1 MKYKTGD
8 FLIVKSPFKSDGN
21 IFHGEDI
28 LRVITCIDDY
38 ADANE
43 NGYVISNKSWIFSRE
58 GHSVY
63 RNIVYSF
70 GRNTNWFVRFTVLE
84 AHCTLLK
91 NREWE

>member
-1 MKYKTGD
+1 MKYKAGD
-8 FLIVKSPFKSDGN
+8 FLIVKSSFKSDGN

-28 LRVITCIDDY
+28 LRVVTCIDDY
-38 ADANE
+38 E

-58 GHSVY
+58 GYSLY
-63 RNIVYSF
+63 RNSKYNF
-70 GRNTNWFVRFTVLE
+70 GRDTNWFVRFTALE

>member
-8 FLIVKSPFKSDGN
+8 FLIVKSPFKS
-21 IFHGEDI
+21 
-28 LRVITCIDDY
+28 DDY

-63 RNIVYSF
+63 RNSVYSF

>member
-43 NGYVISNKSWIFSRE
+43 NGYVISNKSWIFS
-58 GHSVY
+58 
-63 RNIVYSF
+63 
-70 GRNTNWFVRFTVLE
+70 
-84 AHCTLLK
+84 
-91 NREWE
+91 